1 MTDDAELPIA
11 STPDALTPQWLTAAL
26 GSAVDLADTVVT
38 DVRMTPV
45 GTGQMCDSIRL
56 TLTFSAATDAP
67 STVVA
72 KIPSANSS
80 SRAAGHDMG
89 IYEAEVRFYQHLAG
103 RLAVRTPHVFHADID
118 PESSDFVLVL
128 EDLAPAT
135 QGDQLAGCTL
145 DQAACAID
153 ELIKLHAPLWESP
166 ELAAL
171 TWLDR
176 GAELRGMLAP
186 ALGSFW
192 TGFVER
198 YGVRLH
204 PAVFEAGEGLIA
216 AMDVFDTRDT
226 HPHTVTHGDFRLDN
240 LLFGDA
246 DGDTPIAVVDWQTCS
261 VGPPLGDVAYFIGS
275 GLLPEQRR
283 IEEHDLVRRYH
294 EGIVAAGVTG
304 FDWAACWACYRLG
317 TFGGL
322 IMAIAASMLVERTDR
337 GDEMFLAMAERHAI
351 HILDLDALELLAD

>member
-1 MTDDAELPIA
+1 MTAGGDLPIA
-11 STPDALTPQWLTAAL
+11 STSDALTPQWLTAAL
-26 GSAVDLADTVVT
+26 ARDVDLGDTVVT
-38 DVRMTPV
+38 AVHKSPV

-56 TLTFSAATDAP
+56 TLTFSADTDAP

-72 KIPSANSS
+72 KIPSANPS
-80 SRAAGHDMG
+80 SRAAGHNMG
-89 IYEAEVRFYQHLAG
+89 VYEAEVRFYQHLAG
-103 RLAVRTPHVFHADID
+103 RLTVRTPHAFHADID
-118 PESSDFVLVL
+118 SESSDFVLLL

-145 DQAACAID
+145 DQAACAVD
-153 ELIKLHAPLWESP
+153 ELIKLHSPLWESP
-166 ELAAL
+166 ELATL

-176 GAELRGMLAP
+176 GAESRRMLAP
-186 ALGSFW
+186 VLGSFW
-192 TGFVER
+192 TGFVDR
-198 YGVRLH
+198 YRERLH
-204 PAVFEAGEGLIA
+204 PAVFEVGAPLVA
-216 AMDVFDTRDT
+216 AIDVFDARDT

-246 DGDTPIAVVDWQTCS
+246 DVDTPIAVVDWQTCS

-275 GLLPEQRR
+275 GLLTDKRR

-294 EGIVAAGVTG
+294 DGIVAAGITG
-304 FDWAACWACYRLG
+304 FDWETCWARYRLG

-337 GDEMFLAMAERHAI
+337 GDEMFLTMAERHAI
-351 HILDLDALELLAD
+351 HILDLDALELLTD

>member
-1 MTDDAELPIA
+1 MTTDADLPIA

-26 GSAVDLADTVVT
+26 GRDVDLGDTVVT
-38 DVRMTPV
+38 DVRMAPV

-56 TLTFSAATDAP
+56 TLTFSAAVDAP

-72 KIPSANSS
+72 KIPAANPS
-80 SRAAGHDMG
+80 SRAAGHAMG
-89 IYEAEVRFYQHLAG
+89 VYEAEVRFYQHLAG
-103 RLAVRTPHVFHADID
+103 RLSVRTPHAFHADID
-118 PESSDFVLVL
+118 PESSDFVLLL

-145 DQAACAID
+145 DQATYAID
-153 ELIKLHAPLWESP
+153 ELVKLHAPLWESP

-192 TGFVER
+192 TGFVDR
-198 YGVRLH
+198 YDERLH
-204 PAVFEAGEGLIA
+204 PAVFESGA
-216 AMDVFDTRDT
+216 ALVSAIDRFDARDT
-226 HPHTVTHGDFRLDN
+226 HPHAVTHGDFRLDN

-246 DGDTPIAVVDWQTCS
+246 ADGTQIAVVDWQTCS

-283 IEEHDLVRRYH
+283 VEELDLVSRYH
-294 EGIVAAGVTG
+294 AGIVAAGVTG
-304 FDWAACWACYRLG
+304 FDWETCWARYRLG
-317 TFGGL
+317 TFSGL

-351 HILDLDALELLAD
+351 HILDLDALELLTD